1 MDEMKYLPPAKKS
14 KRLRWILIGLAVFIA
29 YVTIGNSTSTENL
42 QQFVSDRSAVEVERY
57 SDFTVGTYSIV
68 VLIRD
73 NNDGRTAMSFV
84 KVPLMDRWNLTS
96 MVSVKG
102 TETKPILMDIDNG
115 FGVLKTQVSFER
127 VNILG
132 NTDWSGTYAKTI
144 SILIFMLLAVGIN
157 VYMNW
162 IKRPQKPEDRS

>member
-1 MDEMKYLPPAKKS
+1 
-14 KRLRWILIGLAVFIA
+14 
-29 YVTIGNSTSTENL
+29 
-42 QQFVSDRSAVEVERY
+42 
-57 SDFTVGTYSIV
+57 
-68 VLIRD
+68 
-73 NNDGRTAMSFV
+73 
-84 KVPLMDRWNLTS
+84 
-96 MVSVKG
+96 
-102 TETKPILMDIDNG
+102 MDIDNG